1 MLLWTLAHLA
11 HYEKYAVYLWVVVTK
26 HPQDI
31 EQSSS

>member
-11 HYEKYAVYLWVVVTK
+11 DYKRYAVNLWAVVTK

-31 EQSSS
+31 E